1 MNRPAAVVF
10 LAAITL
16 LGGCKKQVNAS
27 TTASVAPVDVLSAP
41 DPIPVAADT
50 FSRYTDPPSVD
61 VGLSVDQAYAAI
73 PHRRTAWTESRTT
86 VPADERAYLRT
97 IFIVVDEAIAVR
109 VAGLQNFS
117 QQRFDP
123 IDVDGQFD
131 RLISFMRSTRVP
143 ARLSAYHRQ
152 ILAALSSDR
161 QFFAEWKVQGA
172 NFPYAQQIAANGN
185 VQAASAAAHA
195 AYSELMSKY
204 PAESQQNKDAFFDY
218 HCALDFL

>member
-16 LGGCKKQVNAS
+16 LGGCKKQVDAS
-27 TTASVAPVDVLSAP
+27 TTASVDVLPAP
-41 DPIPVAADT
+41 DPIPVGDDR

-73 PHRRTAWTESRTT
+73 PHRRTAWTESQTT

-117 QQRFDP
+117 QQRFDS

-131 RLISFMRSTRVP
+131 RLISFMRSLSVP
-143 ARLSAYHRQ
+143 AKLSAYHRQ

-161 QFFAEWKVQGA
+161 QFFVEWKVQGA
-172 NFPYAQQIAANGN
+172 NFPYARQIAANGN

-204 PAESQQNKDAFFDY
+204 PAESQQNKNAFFDY
-218 HCALDFL
+218 HCALDFLSA